1 MNDSREHILRT
12 AFSLFTSKGYKA
24 VTMQDLENAT
34 KLTKGAF
41 YHYFKSKEE
50 LFQAVIEKY
59 YLSSYPHFVAE
70 DFDSLEAFIQAHVSN
85 IQEKLVLMKGCGDN
99 SLPDPY
105 YLRLIL
111 EAKKHFPALG
121 EKIKEIFRDQMNQW
135 ESIIVKAKN
144 KGEIKKNVDAS
155 ILAESFTSVGLGIIK
170 NMILDD
176 SVELALLKIK
186 IQFEQLYC
194 LLK

>member
-24 VTMQDLENAT
+24 VTMQDLENST

-41 YHYFKSKEE
+41 YHYFKSKED

-59 YLSSYPHFVAE
+59 YLSSYSQFTTE
-70 DFDSLEAFIQAHVSN
+70 SFESLEAFIQAHVTH
-85 IQEKLVLMKGCGDN
+85 IQEKLQIVKGCCEN

-105 YLRLIL
+105 YFRLVL
-111 EAKKHFPALG
+111 EAKKNFPVLA
-121 EKIKEIFRDQMNQW
+121 EKIKDIFRDQINQW
-135 ESIIVKAKN
+135 ERIIVKAKEN
-144 KGEIKKNVDAS
+144 GEIKKNIDAS
-155 ILAESFTSVGLGIIK
+155 ILAESFTSIGLGIVK

-176 SVELALLKIK
+176 SPELALLKIK
-186 IQFEQLYC
+186 IQFEQLYR